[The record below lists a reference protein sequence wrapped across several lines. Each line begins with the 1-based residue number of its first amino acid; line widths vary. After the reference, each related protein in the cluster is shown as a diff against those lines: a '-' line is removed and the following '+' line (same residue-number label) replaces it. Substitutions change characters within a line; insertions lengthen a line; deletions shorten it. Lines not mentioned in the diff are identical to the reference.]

1 MPKTDPQRIFDQM
14 QSPRIV
20 ALWRA
25 LQPLKSVVSFMNTG
39 AHPDDE
45 TSEMLAALGFRD
57 GLTLSYACAN
67 RGEGGQNDIGTE
79 ATGDLGVVRTAE
91 MERAADVLNLRLY
104 WLSET
109 PEDSIFDFGFSKSG
123 EETLNKWEL
132 GRTLKRF
139 VEILRTERPD
149 IICPTFLDIP
159 GQHGHHRAMTQMA
172 FLAAEA
178 AGDPD
183 YTEVALAPWEVKKIY
198 LPAWS
203 GAGDAYDD
211 DLPPPPASLVIDAD
225 GEDPVTGWSWAQ
237 IGQQSRVF
245 HRTQG
250 MGSWDP
256 FGASNTWQL
265 HLSQSRLDGPDKT
278 LSSGLPENLGALA
291 QFANAEFIERELQ
304 QAHNAC
310 LAALESF
317 PHFNAV
323 LKSATDALRAIRV
336 AYQACPEECQ
346 GEVLHRLLLKEEQLS
361 HVIRIAAGADLL
373 ATLGQDA
380 LRPGDAVP
388 VELQI
393 KQAAIREVEVNAE
406 PVLAEGWKLEDDVM
420 SVSSLAPVSDP
431 YPARYIPGH
440 ATAPAVRFLVTYDG
454 VTSVSSMAFETPPL
468 VLPARS
474 ASMVPG
480 CALINR
486 AAPGRTVAIQLGD
499 VFPQHAK
506 AELVLPDRSG
516 TWQAMPSETGFTL
529 TVPDDVQP
537 GLYKLPL
544 LLDGRDAM
552 MVRRFSYPHIAQR
565 MRATPAALTLRVV
578 DAVLPDVS
586 IAYVGGGNDRV
597 AHWLRALGLTVTEIT
612 DDQLTEADLSQFD
625 TLVVG
630 IFALRT
636 RPALRAAM
644 GLVHS
649 WIEQGGHLLTLYHR
663 PWDAWDADE
672 VPPRHLEI
680 GKPSLRWRVTD
691 ENADV
696 THLIEDH
703 KLLTTPNRIDE
714 ADWANWH
721 KERGLY
727 FAKAWA
733 SEYKPLLSMAD
744 PGEDPHEGALLSAR
758 IGYGRHTHTSLIL
771 HHQMEK
777 LTPGA
782 FRLMA
787 NLVANA

>member
-1 MPKTDPQRIFDQM
+1 MPKTDSQRIFDQM
-14 QSPRIV
+14 RSPRIV
-20 ALWRA
+20 ALWRV

-57 GLTLSYACAN
+57 GLSLSYACAN

-79 ATGDLGVVRTAE
+79 VTGDLGVVRTAE

-104 WLSET
+104 WLSQN
-109 PEDSIFDFGFSKSG
+109 PQDSIFDFGFSKSG
-123 EETLNKWEL
+123 EETLAKWGHE
-132 GRTLKRF
+132 RTLKRF

-172 FLAAEA
+172 FTAAEA
-178 AGDPD
+178 AGDPAYAD
-183 YTEVALAPWEVKKIY
+183 VALTPWEVKKIY

-211 DLPPPPASLVIDAD
+211 DLPPPPASLVVDAD
-225 GEDPVTGWSWAQ
+225 GEDPMTGWSWAQ
-237 IGQQSRVF
+237 IGEQSRVF

-250 MGSWDP
+250 MGRWAP
-256 FGASNTWQL
+256 FGADNTWDL
-265 HLSQSRLDGPDKT
+265 HLSQSRLKGPDRT
-278 LSSGLPENLGALA
+278 LISGLPENLGALA
-291 QFANAEFIERELQ
+291 KFANAGAIEQELQ
-304 QAHNAC
+304 QAHDAC
-310 LAALESF
+310 IAALESF

-323 LKSATDALRAIRV
+323 LKAATDALRAIRV

-361 HVIRIAAGADLL
+361 HVIRVAAGADLL

-393 KQAAIREVEVNAE
+393 KQAAIRDVEVKAE

-474 ASMVPG
+474 ATMTPD

-486 AAPGRTVAIQLGD
+486 AADDRTVAIQLGD
-499 VFPQHAK
+499 IFPRSAK
-506 AELVLPDRSG
+506 AELVLPDQG
-516 TWQAMPSETGFTL
+516 HAWQALPSETGFTL
-529 TVPDDVQP
+529 TAPDDVQP
-537 GLYKLPL
+537 GLYKIPL
-544 LLDGRDAM
+544 VLDGREAM

-565 MRATPAALTLRVV
+565 MRATPASLTVRVV
-578 DAVLPDVS
+578 DVALPDVS
-586 IAYVGGGNDRV
+586 IAYIGGGNDRV
-597 AHWLRALGLTVTEIT
+597 VHWLRALGLRVTELS
-612 DDQLTEADLSQFD
+612 DDQLTEADLSQFN

-636 RPALRAAM
+636 RPALRASM
-644 GLVHS
+644 GLVHA

-663 PWDAWDADE
+663 PWDAWDSDE

-691 ENADV
+691 EAADV

-703 KLLTTPNRIDE
+703 KLLTVPNRIDR
-714 ADWANWH
+714 ADWADWH

-733 SEYKPLLSMAD
+733 NDYKALLSMAD
-744 PGEDPHEGALLSAR
+744 PGEDPHLGALLSAR

-787 NLVANA
+787 NLVADA

>member
-25 LQPLKSVVSFMNTG
+25 LQPLKSTVSFMNTG

-45 TSEMLAALGFRD
+45 TSEMLAALGYRD
-57 GLTLSYACAN
+57 GLSLSCACAN

-79 ATGDLGVVRTAE
+79 VTGDLGVVRTAE

-104 WLSET
+104 WLSES
-109 PEDSIFDFGFSKSG
+109 PDDSIFDFGFSKSG
-123 EETLNKWEL
+123 EETLGKWGHE
-132 GRTLKRF
+132 RTLKRF

-172 FLAAEA
+172 FAAAKA
-178 AGDPD
+178 AGDAD
-183 YTEVALAPWEVKKIY
+183 YTEVALTPWEVKKIY

-211 DLPPPPASLVIDAD
+211 DLPPPPASLVVNAD

-237 IGQQSRVF
+237 IGQQSRVY

-250 MGSWDP
+250 MGRWSP
-256 FGASNTWQL
+256 FGKSNNWPL
-265 HLSQSRLDGPDKT
+265 HLSQSRLDGPDT
-278 LSSGLPENLGALA
+278 ELSSGLPKHLGVLA
-291 QFANAEFIERELQ
+291 EFANAPMLENDLQ
-304 QAHNAC
+304 QAHKAC
-310 LAALESF
+310 LAAVEGF

-323 LKSATDALRAIRV
+323 LIAATDALKAVRV
-336 AYQACPEECQ
+336 AYKACPDTAQ

-361 HVIRIAAGADLL
+361 HVIRIAAGADVL
-373 ATLGQDA
+373 AELGQDA
-380 LRPGDAVP
+380 LRPGDAVS
-388 VELQI
+388 VGLQI
-393 KQAAIREVEVNAE
+393 KQVAIRNVVVKAE
-406 PVLAEGWKLEDDVM
+406 PVLAEGWKLADDVM

-440 ATAPAVRFLVTYDG
+440 ASAPAVRFLVTYNG

-474 ASMVPG
+474 ATMTPDH
-480 CALINR
+480 ALINR
-486 AAPGRTVAIQLGD
+486 AGKGRSVSVQLGD
-499 VFPQHAK
+499 IFPTAAR
-506 AELVLPDRSG
+506 AELVLPDEKG
-516 TWQAMPSETGFTL
+516 GWQAAPTDAGFVVTA
-529 TVPDDVQP
+529 PDDVEP
-537 GLYKLPL
+537 GLYEIPL
-544 LLDGRDAM
+544 VLDGRPTM
-552 MVRRFSYPHIAQR
+552 MVRRFSYPHIAER
-565 MRATPAALTLRVV
+565 MRATPAMLTLRVV
-578 DAVLPDVS
+578 DVAIPDVS

-597 AHWLRALGLTVTEIT
+597 AHWLRALGLHVTELT
-612 DDQLTEADLSQFD
+612 DEQLTEADLNQFD
-625 TLVVG
+625 TLVAG

-644 GLVHS
+644 GQVHS
-649 WIEQGGHLLTLYHR
+649 WIEHGGHLLTLYHR

-691 ENADV
+691 EAAAV

-703 KLLTTPNRIDE
+703 KLLNNPNHIDE
-714 ADWANWH
+714 TDWAGWH

-727 FAKAWA
+727 FAKDWA
-733 SEYKPLLSMAD
+733 SDYKALLSMAD

-787 NLVANA
+787 NLVAGA